1 MRYLFLRCV
10 DSYDSQV
17 CKTHLRFRYT
27 LHYTFPKFELE
38 VSVPGPHCRE
48 IKNVKIN
55 RRFRFKRPSRQP
67 NQKLTSRARLS
78 TMSALSLGL
87 RSALRLQRGILTGV
101 RCIPWRALSDMPEHK
116 ILSMPK
122 LSPTMETGTIQE
134 WVKAEGDRI
143 EAGDTLAEIETDKAT
158 MSYEYN
164 DEGYLAKVWL
174 EAGATDVPIGTPMGV
189 VVEEEDDIAAF
200 ADFQPPQAESKSPA
214 PASEPAESPNGP
226 TTPAK
231 PATTGAPP
239 VTSGA
244 KIIASPLA
252 RTQAAKA
259 GLSLADVTGTGPH
272 GAIVAADVQE
282 AIEAGP
288 AKAPSSPVSV
298 AGLPSYEDV
307 PLTQHRRVTAERLTF
322 SKMTIPHYYV
332 VEVCNVDEL
341 MAVRARINK
350 KADGE
355 YKISVND
362 FVIKACAAA
371 LRTVPEVNSSWQE
384 NSIRQYSSADISVA
398 VQAKSGLITP
408 IVKNADRKG
417 LKAISADVK
426 TLVAAANEG
435 TLVPEQFVGGTFTV
449 SNLGMFGT
457 EQFNAIINPPQAA
470 ILAVGAAKK
479 VVVPADNEKGYE
491 YKTQM
496 KVTLSCDHRVIDGAV
511 AAQWLIAFK
520 RCMEDPLELI
530 M

>member
-1 MRYLFLRCV
+1 
-10 DSYDSQV
+10 
-17 CKTHLRFRYT
+17 
-27 LHYTFPKFELE
+27 
-38 VSVPGPHCRE
+38 
-48 IKNVKIN
+48 
-55 RRFRFKRPSRQP
+55 
-67 NQKLTSRARLS
+67 
-78 TMSALSLGL
+78 MSALSLGL
-87 RSALRLQRGILTGV
+87 RSALRLQRGILTSSI

-134 WVKAEGDRI
+134 WLKNEGDRI

-164 DEGYLAKVWL
+164 DDGFLAKVWL
-174 EAGATDVPIGTPMGV
+174 DAGASDIPIGTPMGV

-200 ADFQPPQAESKSPA
+200 KDFNPPQAESSTP
-214 PASEPAESPNGP
+214 PPSVSSTPESPQP
-226 TTPAK
+226 IQSTSTSTPAVVQ
-231 PATTGAPP
+231 TTMPS
-239 VTSGA
+239 SGS

-252 RTQAAKA
+252 RTQAAQA
-259 GLSLADVTGTGPH
+259 GISLAGVTGTGPH
-272 GAIVAADVQE
+272 GSIIAADVNDI
-282 AIEAGP
+282 IEAGP
-288 AKAPSSPVSV
+288 VKTPTSPVSIT
-298 AGLPSYEDV
+298 GLPSYEDI
-307 PLTQHRRVTAERLTF
+307 PLTQHRRITAERLTF
-322 SKMTIPHYYV
+322 SKTTIPHYYV

-341 MAVRARINK
+341 LTVRARINK

-355 YKISVND
+355 FKISVND

-371 LRTVPEVNSSWQE
+371 LRSVPEVNASWQGD
-384 NSIRQYSSADISVA
+384 SIRQYNAADISVA

-417 LKAISADVK
+417 LKAISSDVK

-496 KVTLSCDHRVIDGAV
+496 KVTLSCDHRVIDGAI